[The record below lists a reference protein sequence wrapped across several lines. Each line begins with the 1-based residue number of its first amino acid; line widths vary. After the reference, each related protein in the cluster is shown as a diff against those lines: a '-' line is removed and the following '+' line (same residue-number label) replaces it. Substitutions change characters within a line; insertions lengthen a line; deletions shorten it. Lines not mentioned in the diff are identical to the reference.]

1 MMPEPLSL
9 LRAHARLPWSPIYD
23 ADGQVLGAELPGLG
37 VEAYLAAD
45 AETGWRL
52 ELVAPAWPERRVLL
66 PDQLYALPVVLA
78 DLLESPCP

>member
-1 MMPEPLSL
+1 MPELLPL
-9 LRAHARLPWSPIYD
+9 LRPYAPLPWSPIHD
-23 ADGQVLGAELPGLG
+23 ADGQAIGAELPGLG
-37 VEAYLAAD
+37 VEAHLVPD

-78 DLLESPCP
+78 DLLEPPCP